1 MQIWNDI
8 ESIDIFY
15 FSVGIF
21 AQLAVYIPYTY
32 LPQLSIKSG
41 LDDMSASTLIS
52 IISLSNMVGR
62 IVVGIVIDRFRINI
76 IVFHNTSFVFCAIAM
91 VSFLLCQSYISYV
104 LSSVFY
110 GLATSIY
117 VSQSTVIL
125 VELFGIDGL
134 NGTFGLLSLF
144 KGIATTFSAPISGLL
159 YDITQNY
166 VASFTSGSVLFILC
180 WLIGF
185 LMQVMNKK

>member
-1 MQIWNDI
+1 
-8 ESIDIFY
+8 
-15 FSVGIF
+15 
-21 AQLAVYIPYTY
+21 
-32 LPQLSIKSG
+32 
-41 LDDMSASTLIS
+41 MSASTLIS

-62 IVVGIVIDRFRINI
+62 IVVGIVIDRFHINI

-110 GLATSIY
+110 GLATAIY

-185 LMQVMNKK
+185 LMQLMNKK

>member
-1 MQIWNDI
+1 M
-8 ESIDIFY
+8 
-15 FSVGIF
+15 GIL
-21 AQLAVYIPYTY
+21 AQLALYIPYSY
-32 LPQLSIKSG
+32 LPQLSMKSG
-41 LDDMSASTLIS
+41 LDDISASTLIS
-52 IISLSNMVGR
+52 IMSLSNMVGR
-62 IVVGIVIDRFRINI
+62 ISVGVVIDRFHINI
-76 IVFHNTSFVFCAIAM
+76 ILFHNTSFLFCAVSM
-91 VSFLLCQSYISYV
+91 VSFLLCQSYLSYV
-104 LSSVFY
+104 LCSVFY
-110 GLATSIY
+110 GFATAIY

-180 WLIGF
+180 CIIGF
-185 LMQVMNKK
+185 QMQIMYKRTKMLRQG